1 MFDDPKRYDN
11 DGFYE
16 EDTDYEDKYE
26 ADDSDYIVDDEED
39 ENALWDDEEEA
50 TDNLPEKKR
59 RKRKNQVVLADSDTD
74 TEETE
79 LSEQAMRQIAKE
91 EQLIE
96 ELEADVEEHLF
107 EEDGTDEEE
116 PERKKLKRE
125 LRAEALARLEDSAR
139 TQREFE
145 NVIAWWDRLDANRER
160 RERYHEL
167 SRSGNDVPLDY
178 GASVNELFFPDTLND
193 VLEKQLRKGDF
204 IDAIFYCPYDIHELV
219 TEEYL
224 SKILWELNEEHK
236 ELLFLFA
243 VQLFSSTRIA
253 KIRKQSDRNI
263 RKVRGTML
271 KKIRKKLLPALL
283 DKAEKQQPMTLL
295 EKDFLEESGMEIDSG
310 EKKLYNG

>member
-1 MFDDPKRYDN
+1 MFDDPERYEH

-16 EDTDYEDKYE
+16 EDTDYEDEYE
-26 ADDSDYIVDDEED
+26 TDDSDYIVDDEED

-50 TDNLPEKKR
+50 
-59 RKRKNQVVLADSDTD
+59 
-74 TEETE
+74 E
-79 LSEQAMRQIAKE
+79 LSEQALRQIAKK

-96 ELEADVEEHLF
+96 ELEADAEEHPF
-107 EEDGTDEEE
+107 EDGTDEEE

-167 SRSGNDVPLDY
+167 SRSGDDVPLDY
-178 GASVNELFFPDTLND
+178 GASANELFFPDMLND

-236 ELLFLFA
+236 ELLFLCA
-243 VQLFSSTRIA
+243 VRLFGSTRIA

-271 KKIRKKLLPALL
+271 KKIRKKA
-283 DKAEKQQPMTLL
+283 ASCT
-295 EKDFLEESGMEIDSG
+295 FG
-310 EKKLYNG
+310 